1 MSATAH
7 ESASSKLFWS
17 HSSTSSDSLVDLLVS
32 FSGGT
37 SDALL
42 DVQWRQ
48 KRQLNRAQ
56 ASTLRTDH
64 RKSFADSIEAHVRD
78 LLKRPLT
85 TVLQELAETWG
96 VAWADVARMVGVSV
110 PALRK
115 WRTRGGAAGDNMRR
129 LAELTAFLRL
139 LKEVGVEEPASWI
152 SIPSVGGYTVTPRHL
167 YKPGMAAAA
176 LVDLA
181 SGSIAPEEVLS
192 ELHPSWKTDYATD
205 FEVVVAEDGMPA
217 IVTKKPVNG

>member
-1 MSATAH
+1 MSATRH
-7 ESASSKLFWS
+7 ETVSKKIYVS
-17 HSSTSSDSLVDLLVS
+17 HSSTSSDSLVDLLIS

-42 DVQWRQ
+42 DAQWRQ
-48 KRQLNRAQ
+48 RRQLNRTQ
-56 ASTLRTDH
+56 ASTLRADH

-78 LLKRPLT
+78 LLKRPLSA
-85 TVLQELAETWG
+85 VLEELAETWG

-115 WRTRGGAAGDNMRR
+115 WRASGGAAGDNVRR
-129 LAELTAFLRL
+129 VAELTAFLRL
-139 LKEVGVEEPASWI
+139 LREVGVEEPASWL
-152 SIPSVGGYTVTPRHL
+152 SIPSVSGYTVTPRHL
-167 YKPGMAAAA
+167 YKPGAAAAA

-181 SGSIAPEEVLS
+181 SASSSPEEILN
-192 ELHPSWKTDYATD
+192 ELHPSWRTDYATD

-217 IVTKKPVNG
+217 IVRKNSANG